1 MIVSRRELLELAGAT
16 VTAAAVGT
24 AGCLTVTAQE
34 EVDEP
39 PAYSR
44 WLTIDDGG
52 LEFVRVDWAA
62 LEEFV
67 GDELEEADPDEE
79 VPEEFRADPMIAPV
93 SDGLLRAYFFVGLD
107 LAQYRLGRL
116 LDVDDEF
123 ESTVEGLLL
132 IDDAFVVTG
141 IIDPAEIDARLTAEP
156 EAEFIR
162 QLERT
167 DEIGGFDVYT
177 PVEADVDAAI
187 AVDSDALVVVDGEDG
202 EPTATLE
209 TTIGASTGDVERAT
223 DESEAFEWVVSS
235 AGAGDVAVGQYGPAA
250 GAQPN
255 DAGLVDFAFEGLE
268 DAEAIVSS
276 LAVEDEDTSTGDFAA
291 VVDDPDEAALEELLG
306 ASGDEQSVDVDGDR
320 VTATATWEEE
330 SLTTD

>member
-1 MIVSRRELLELAGAT
+1 MTLGRRELLGLAGAT
-16 VTAAAVGT
+16 ATVAAVGT
-24 AGCLTVTAQE
+24 AGCLPVSAQE
-34 EVDEP
+34 EGDELP
-39 PAYSR
+39 TYSR

-52 LEFVRVDWAA
+52 LEFVHVDWAA
-62 LEEFV
+62 LEGFV
-67 GDELEEADPDEE
+67 GDELEEAGPDEE

-132 IDDAFVVTG
+132 TDDAFVVTG
-141 IIDPAEIDARLTAEP
+141 EMVTEEIDARLTAEP

-167 DEIGGFDVYT
+167 DDIGGYDVYT
-177 PVEADVDAAI
+177 PVEGDTDAAV

-223 DESEAFEWVVSS
+223 DESGAFEWVVSS
-235 AGAGDVAVGQYGPAA
+235 AGEGDVAVGQYGPVA
-250 GAQPN
+250 GTQPN
-255 DAGLVDFAFEGLE
+255 GEGLVDFGFDELE

-276 LAVEDEDTSTGDFAA
+276 LAVEDEETSTGEFAA
-291 VVDDPDEAALEELLG
+291 VVDEPDEAALEELLG

-320 VTATATWEEE
+320 VTATATWREEN
-330 SLTTD
+330 LTTD